1 MPFWKSSAREPN
13 NFSGNATSGDE
24 FAHPRSFLALG
35 IGSEPGAKTM
45 SFIKPKSWPR
55 SGLMRRRML
64 WAYAFV
70 AIPVIWLTVF
80 SLGPILFSGWVSL
93 HNWNMLTPPS
103 KMPWL
108 GLDNYQYIFT
118 RDRVF
123 PKALKNTFTFAIGG
137 VSINV
142 ILGLSFALLLN
153 SKIKGRTV
161 WRVIYFL
168 PVITSPMALAVMFSF
183 MFDRNYGFFNNLLIQ
198 FHLPRQGFLRDPNQ
212 AIYVLIAIAVYQY
225 VGYYIV
231 IYLAGLQ
238 GIPQEYYD
246 AARVDG
252 AGDWQA
258 FRFITLPLLQP
269 VTLFVVVTN
278 SIGALQVFDLVFAT
292 TGGAPA
298 NSTMTI
304 VLYMYNTAF
313 KYSRM
318 GRASAMAVTLFA
330 IILFIT
336 VLQLR
341 LLRDRTYED

>member
-1 MPFWKSSAREPN
+1 
-13 NFSGNATSGDE
+13 
-24 FAHPRSFLALG
+24 
-35 IGSEPGAKTM
+35 M

-70 AIPVIWLTVF
+70 AIPVIWLMVF

-161 WRVIYFL
+161 WRVLYFL

-183 MFDRNYGFFNNLLIQ
+183 MFNRNYGFINNLLIQ
-198 FHLPRQGFLRDPNQ
+198 FHLPRQGFLNDPNQ

-238 GIPQEYYD
+238 GIPQDYYD

-252 AGDWQA
+252 AGGWQA

-318 GRASAMAVTLFA
+318 GRASAMAFTLLA

-341 LLRDRTYED
+341 LLRDRTYGD

>member
-1 MPFWKSSAREPN
+1 
-13 NFSGNATSGDE
+13 
-24 FAHPRSFLALG
+24 
-35 IGSEPGAKTM
+35 M

-64 WAYAFV
+64 WAYVFV

-161 WRVIYFL
+161 WRVLYFL

-183 MFDRNYGFFNNLLIQ
+183 MFNRNYGFINNLLIQ
-198 FHLPRQGFLRDPNQ
+198 LHLPRQGFLNDPNQ
-212 AIYVLIAIAVYQY
+212 AIYVLIAVAVYQY

-238 GIPQEYYD
+238 GIPQDYYD

-252 AGDWQA
+252 AGSWQA

-318 GRASAMAVTLFA
+318 GRASAMAFTLFA

-341 LLRDRTYED
+341 LLRDRTYEG

>member
-1 MPFWKSSAREPN
+1 MHL
-13 NFSGNATSGDE
+13 TM
-24 FAHPRSFLALG
+24 PRSW
-35 IGSEPGAKTM
+35 PKT
-45 SFIKPKSWPR
+45 
-55 SGLMRRRML
+55 GLMRRRML
-64 WAYAFV
+64 WAYIFI
-70 AIPVIWLTVF
+70 AIPLIWLVVF

-93 HNWNMLTPPS
+93 HQWNMLTPVRDMPS
-103 KMPWL
+103 V
-108 GLDNYQYIFT
+108 GLENYEYIFT

-123 PKALKNTFTFAIGG
+123 PQALQNTFKFAIGG

-142 ILGLSFALLLN
+142 VLGLAFALLLN

-161 WRVIYFL
+161 WRVLYFL
-168 PVITSPMALAVMFSF
+168 PVITSPIALAVIFAF
-183 MFDRNYGFFNNLLIQ
+183 MFNRNYGLLNSLLVMVG
-198 FHLPRQGFLRDPNQ
+198 LPRQGFLNDPGQ
-212 AIYVLIAIAVYQY
+212 AMYVLIAIAVYQY
-225 VGYYIV
+225 LGYYIV

-238 GIPQEYYD
+238 GVPQDYYD

-252 AGDWQA
+252 ANSWQA
-258 FRFITLPLLQP
+258 FRHITLPLLRP

-304 VLYMYNTAF
+304 VLHMYNTAF

-318 GRASAMAVTLFA
+318 GRASAMAFTLFA

-341 LLRDRTYED
+341 LLRDRTYEG

>member
-1 MPFWKSSAREPN
+1 MDVF
-13 NFSGNATSGDE
+13 
-24 FAHPRSFLALG
+24 HPRISPEMKQAGGGTVHL
-35 IGSEPGAKTM
+35 TM
-45 SFIKPKSWPR
+45 PRSWPKT
-55 SGLMRRRML
+55 GLMRRRML
-64 WAYAFV
+64 WAYVFI
-70 AIPVIWLTVF
+70 AIPVIWLVVF

-93 HNWNMLTPPS
+93 HQWNMLTPVSDMPS
-103 KMPWL
+103 VRL
-108 GLDNYQYIFT
+108 ENYEYIFT

-123 PKALKNTFTFAIGG
+123 PQALQNTFKFAIGG

-142 ILGLSFALLLN
+142 ILGLAFALLLN

-161 WRVIYFL
+161 WRVLYFL
-168 PVITSPMALAVMFSF
+168 PVITSPIALAVIFAF
-183 MFDRNYGFFNNLLIQ
+183 MFNRNYGLLNSLLVMVG
-198 FHLPRQGFLRDPNQ
+198 LPRQGFLNDPGQ
-212 AIYVLIAIAVYQY
+212 AMYVLIAIAVYQY
-225 VGYYIV
+225 LGYYIV

-238 GIPQEYYD
+238 GVPQDYYD

-252 AGDWQA
+252 ANSWQS
-258 FRFITLPLLQP
+258 FRHITLPLLRP

-278 SIGALQVFDLVFAT
+278 TIGALQVFDLVFAT

-318 GRASAMAVTLFA
+318 GRASAMAFTLFA

-341 LLRDRTYED
+341 LLRDRTYEG

>member
-1 MPFWKSSAREPN
+1 MRLSTPQ
-13 NFSGNATSGDE
+13 
-24 FAHPRSFLALG
+24 
-35 IGSEPGAKTM
+35 
-45 SFIKPKSWPR
+45 SWPK

-64 WAYAFV
+64 WAYAFI
-70 AIPVIWLTVF
+70 AIPLIWLVVF
-80 SLGPILFSGWVSL
+80 SLGPILFGGWVSL
-93 HNWNMLTPPS
+93 HKWNMLTPAS

-108 GLDNYQYIFT
+108 GLDNYEYIFT

-123 PKALKNTFTFAIGG
+123 PKALKNTFMFAIGG

-142 ILGLSFALLLN
+142 ILGLSLALLLN

-161 WRVIYFL
+161 WRVLYFL
-168 PVITSPMALAVMFSF
+168 PVITSPIALAVMFRTF
-183 MFDRNYGFFNNLLIQ
+183 MFNRNYGLINNILVQL
-198 FHLPRQGFLRDPNQ
+198 HLPRQGFLVDPNQ
-212 AIYVLIAIAVYQY
+212 AMYALIAIAVYQY

-238 GIPQEYYD
+238 GIPQDYYD

-252 AGDWQA
+252 AGSWQT
-258 FRFITLPLLQP
+258 FRFITLPLLRP

-278 SIGALQVFDLVFAT
+278 TIGALQVFDLVFAT

-298 NSTMTI
+298 NSTMTL

-318 GRASAMAVTLFA
+318 GRASAMAFTLFA

-336 VLQLR
+336 FLQLR

>member
-1 MPFWKSSAREPN
+1 MHL
-13 NFSGNATSGDE
+13 TM
-24 FAHPRSFLALG
+24 PRSW
-35 IGSEPGAKTM
+35 PKT
-45 SFIKPKSWPR
+45 
-55 SGLMRRRML
+55 GLMRRRML
-64 WAYAFV
+64 WAYIFI
-70 AIPVIWLTVF
+70 AIPLIWLVVF

-93 HNWNMLTPPS
+93 HQWNMLTPVRDMPS
-103 KMPWL
+103 V
-108 GLDNYQYIFT
+108 GLENYEYIFT

-123 PKALKNTFTFAIGG
+123 PQALQNTFKFAIGG

-142 ILGLSFALLLN
+142 VLGLAFALLLN

-161 WRVIYFL
+161 WRVLYFL
-168 PVITSPMALAVMFSF
+168 PVITSPIALAVIFAF
-183 MFDRNYGFFNNLLIQ
+183 MFNRNYGLLNSLLVMVG
-198 FHLPRQGFLRDPNQ
+198 LPRQGFLNDPGQ
-212 AIYVLIAIAVYQY
+212 AMYVLIAIAVYQY
-225 VGYYIV
+225 LGYYIV

-238 GIPQEYYD
+238 GVPQDYYD

-252 AGDWQA
+252 ANSWQA
-258 FRFITLPLLQP
+258 FRHITLPLLRP

-278 SIGALQVFDLVFAT
+278 TIGALQVFDLVFAT

-304 VLYMYNTAF
+304 VLHMYNTAF

-318 GRASAMAVTLFA
+318 GRASAMAFTLFA

-341 LLRDRTYED
+341 LLRDRTYEG

>member
-1 MPFWKSSAREPN
+1 MHL
-13 NFSGNATSGDE
+13 TM
-24 FAHPRSFLALG
+24 PRSW
-35 IGSEPGAKTM
+35 PKT
-45 SFIKPKSWPR
+45 
-55 SGLMRRRML
+55 GLMRRRML
-64 WAYAFV
+64 WAYIFI
-70 AIPVIWLTVF
+70 AIPLIWLVVF

-93 HNWNMLTPPS
+93 HQWNMLTPVRDMPS
-103 KMPWL
+103 V
-108 GLDNYQYIFT
+108 GLENYEYIFT

-123 PKALKNTFTFAIGG
+123 PQALQNTFKFAIGG

-142 ILGLSFALLLN
+142 VLGLAFALLLN

-161 WRVIYFL
+161 WRVLYFL
-168 PVITSPMALAVMFSF
+168 PVITSPIALAVIFAF
-183 MFDRNYGFFNNLLIQ
+183 MFNRNYGLLNSLLVMVG
-198 FHLPRQGFLRDPNQ
+198 LPRQGFLNDPGQ
-212 AIYVLIAIAVYQY
+212 AMYVLIAIAVYQY
-225 VGYYIV
+225 LGYYIV

-238 GIPQEYYD
+238 GVPQDYYD

-252 AGDWQA
+252 ANSWQA
-258 FRFITLPLLQP
+258 FRHITLPLLRP

-298 NSTMTI
+298 NSTMTL
-304 VLYMYNTAF
+304 VLHMYNTAF

-318 GRASAMAVTLFA
+318 GRASAMAFTLFA

-341 LLRDRTYED
+341 LLRDRTYEG

>member
-1 MPFWKSSAREPN
+1 MRVSTPQ
-13 NFSGNATSGDE
+13 
-24 FAHPRSFLALG
+24 
-35 IGSEPGAKTM
+35 
-45 SFIKPKSWPR
+45 SWPK

-64 WAYAFV
+64 WAYAFI
-70 AIPVIWLTVF
+70 AIPLIWLVVF

-93 HNWNMLTPPS
+93 HKWNMLTPPS

-108 GLDNYQYIFT
+108 GLDNYKYIFT

-123 PKALKNTFTFAIGG
+123 PKALKNTFIFAVGG

-153 SKIKGRTV
+153 SKIKGRAI
-161 WRVIYFL
+161 WRVLYFL
-168 PVITSPMALAVMFSF
+168 PVITSPVALAVIFSF
-183 MFDRNYGFFNNLLIQ
+183 MFNRNYGLFNNIIVQL
-198 FHLPRQGFLRDPNQ
+198 HLPRQGFLNDPNQ
-212 AIYVLIAIAVYQY
+212 AMYVLIAIAVYQY

-238 GIPQEYYD
+238 GIPQDYYD

-252 AGDWQA
+252 AGSWQA
-258 FRFITLPLLQP
+258 FRFITLPLLRP

-298 NSTMTI
+298 NSTMTL

-318 GRASAMAVTLFA
+318 GRASAMAFTLFA

-336 VLQLR
+336 ILQLR
-341 LLRDRTYED
+341 LLRDRTYEG

>member
-1 MPFWKSSAREPN
+1 MHL
-13 NFSGNATSGDE
+13 TM
-24 FAHPRSFLALG
+24 PRSW
-35 IGSEPGAKTM
+35 PKT
-45 SFIKPKSWPR
+45 
-55 SGLMRRRML
+55 GLMRRRML
-64 WAYAFV
+64 WAYVFI
-70 AIPVIWLTVF
+70 AIPVIWLVVF

-93 HNWNMLTPPS
+93 HQWNMLTPVSDMPS
-103 KMPWL
+103 VRL
-108 GLDNYQYIFT
+108 ENYEYIFT

-123 PKALKNTFTFAIGG
+123 PQALQNTFKFAIGG

-142 ILGLSFALLLN
+142 ILGLAFALLLN

-161 WRVIYFL
+161 WRVLYFL
-168 PVITSPMALAVMFSF
+168 PVITSPIALAVIFAF
-183 MFDRNYGFFNNLLIQ
+183 MFNRNYGLLNSLLVMVG
-198 FHLPRQGFLRDPNQ
+198 LPRQGFLNDPGQ
-212 AIYVLIAIAVYQY
+212 AMYVLIAIAVYQY
-225 VGYYIV
+225 LGYYIV

-238 GIPQEYYD
+238 GVPQDYYD

-252 AGDWQA
+252 ANSWQS
-258 FRFITLPLLQP
+258 FRHITLPLLRP

-278 SIGALQVFDLVFAT
+278 TIGALQVFDLVFAT

-318 GRASAMAVTLFA
+318 GRASAMAFTLFA

-341 LLRDRTYED
+341 LLRDRTYEG

>member
-1 MPFWKSSAREPN
+1 MRVSTPQ
-13 NFSGNATSGDE
+13 
-24 FAHPRSFLALG
+24 
-35 IGSEPGAKTM
+35 
-45 SFIKPKSWPR
+45 SWPK

-64 WAYAFV
+64 WAYAFI
-70 AIPVIWLTVF
+70 AIPLIWLVLF
-80 SLGPILFSGWVSL
+80 SLGPILFSGWVSF
-93 HNWNMLTPPS
+93 HKWNMLTPPS
-103 KMPWL
+103 KMSWL
-108 GLDNYQYIFT
+108 GLDNYKYIFT

-123 PKALKNTFTFAIGG
+123 PKALKNTFMFAIGG

-161 WRVIYFL
+161 WRVLYFL
-168 PVITSPMALAVMFSF
+168 PVVTSPVALAVIFSF
-183 MFDRNYGFFNNLLIQ
+183 MFNRNYGLFNNILVQ
-198 FHLPRQGFLRDPNQ
+198 FHLPRQGFLNDPRQ
-212 AIYVLIAIAVYQY
+212 AMYVLIAIAVYQY

-238 GIPQEYYD
+238 GIPQDYYD

-252 AGDWQA
+252 AGSLQT

-298 NSTMTI
+298 NSTMTL

-318 GRASAMAVTLFA
+318 GRASAMAFTLFA

-336 VLQLR
+336 FLQLR

>member
-1 MPFWKSSAREPN
+1 MRLSMPQ
-13 NFSGNATSGDE
+13 
-24 FAHPRSFLALG
+24 
-35 IGSEPGAKTM
+35 
-45 SFIKPKSWPR
+45 SWPK

-64 WAYAFV
+64 WAYAFI
-70 AIPVIWLTVF
+70 AIPLTWLVLF

-93 HNWNMLTPPS
+93 HQWNMLTPPS
-103 KMPWL
+103 DMPFL
-108 GLDNYQYIFT
+108 GLDNYEYIFT

-123 PKALKNTFTFAIGG
+123 PKALTNTFLFAIGG

-142 ILGLSFALLLN
+142 ILGLSLALLLN
-153 SKIKGRTV
+153 SKIRGRTI
-161 WRVIYFL
+161 WRVLYFL
-168 PVITSPMALAVMFSF
+168 PVITSPIALAVMFAF
-183 MFDRNYGFFNNLLIQ
+183 MFNRNYGLINNILVQLN
-198 FHLPRQGFLRDPNQ
+198 LPRQGFLNDPRQ
-212 AIYVLIAIAVYQY
+212 AMYVLIAVAVYQY

-238 GIPQEYYD
+238 GIPQDYYD

-252 AGDWQA
+252 AGGWQT
-258 FRFITLPLLQP
+258 FRFITLPLLRP

-278 SIGALQVFDLVFAT
+278 TIGALQVFDLVFAT

-298 NSTMTI
+298 NSTMTL

-318 GRASAMAVTLFA
+318 GRASAMAFTLFA

-336 VLQLR
+336 FLQLR

>member
-1 MPFWKSSAREPN
+1 MRLSTPQ
-13 NFSGNATSGDE
+13 
-24 FAHPRSFLALG
+24 
-35 IGSEPGAKTM
+35 
-45 SFIKPKSWPR
+45 SWPK

-64 WAYAFV
+64 WAYAFI
-70 AIPVIWLTVF
+70 AIPLIWLVMF

-93 HNWNMLTPPS
+93 HKWNMLTPAS
-103 KMPWL
+103 EMPWL
-108 GLDNYQYIFT
+108 GLDNYEYIFT

-123 PKALKNTFTFAIGG
+123 PKALKNTFMFAIGG

-161 WRVIYFL
+161 WRVLYFL
-168 PVITSPMALAVMFSF
+168 PVITSPIALAVLFSF
-183 MFDRNYGFFNNLLIQ
+183 MFNRNYGLINNVLVQL
-198 FHLPRQGFLRDPNQ
+198 HLPRQGFLNDPHQ
-212 AIYVLIAIAVYQY
+212 AMYVLIAIAVYQY

-238 GIPQEYYD
+238 GIPQDYYD

-252 AGDWQA
+252 AGSRQT
-258 FRFITLPLLQP
+258 FRFITLPLLRP

-278 SIGALQVFDLVFAT
+278 TIGALQVFDLVFAT

-298 NSTMTI
+298 NSTMTL

-318 GRASAMAVTLFA
+318 GRASAMAFTLFA
-330 IILFIT
+330 IIMFIT

>member
-1 MPFWKSSAREPN
+1 MKQA
-13 NFSGNATSGDE
+13 GGGTV
-24 FAHPRSFLALG
+24 HLTMPRSW
-35 IGSEPGAKTM
+35 PKT
-45 SFIKPKSWPR
+45 
-55 SGLMRRRML
+55 GLMRRRML
-64 WAYAFV
+64 WAYIFI
-70 AIPVIWLTVF
+70 AIPLIWLVVF

-93 HNWNMLTPPS
+93 HQWNMLTPVRDMPS
-103 KMPWL
+103 V
-108 GLDNYQYIFT
+108 GLENYEYIFT

-123 PKALKNTFTFAIGG
+123 PQALQNTFKFAIGG

-142 ILGLSFALLLN
+142 VLGLAFALLLN

-161 WRVIYFL
+161 WRVLYFL
-168 PVITSPMALAVMFSF
+168 PVITSPIALAVIFAF
-183 MFDRNYGFFNNLLIQ
+183 MFNRNYGLLNSLLVMVG
-198 FHLPRQGFLRDPNQ
+198 LPRQGFLNDPGQ
-212 AIYVLIAIAVYQY
+212 AMYVLIAIAVYQY
-225 VGYYIV
+225 LGYYIV

-238 GIPQEYYD
+238 GVPQDYYD

-252 AGDWQA
+252 ANSWQA
-258 FRFITLPLLQP
+258 FRHITLPLLRP

-278 SIGALQVFDLVFAT
+278 TIGALQVFDLVFAT

-304 VLYMYNTAF
+304 VLHMYNTAF

-318 GRASAMAVTLFA
+318 GRASAMAFTLFA

-341 LLRDRTYED
+341 LLRDRTYEG

>member
-1 MPFWKSSAREPN
+1 VGQLAQLEYAHAAR
-13 NFSGNATSGDE
+13 NA
-24 FAHPRSFLALG
+24 LA
-35 IGSEPGAKTM
+35 
-45 SFIKPKSWPR
+45 
-55 SGLMRRRML
+55 GL
-64 WAYAFV
+64 V
-70 AIPVIWLTVF
+70 
-80 SLGPILFSGWVSL
+80 
-93 HNWNMLTPPS
+93 N
-103 KMPWL
+103 
-108 GLDNYQYIFT
+108 DYIFT

-123 PKALKNTFTFAIGG
+123 PKALKNTFLFAIGG

-142 ILGLSFALLLN
+142 ILGLGLALLLN

-161 WRVIYFL
+161 WRVLYFL
-168 PVITSPMALAVMFSF
+168 PVITSPIALAVMFRTF
-183 MFDRNYGFFNNLLIQ
+183 LFHRNYGLINNILVQL
-198 FHLPRQGFLRDPNQ
+198 HLPRQGFLIDPHQ
-212 AIYVLIAIAVYQY
+212 AMYALIAIAVYQY

-238 GIPQEYYD
+238 GIPQDYYD

-252 AGDWQA
+252 AGSWQT
-258 FRFITLPLLQP
+258 FRFITLPLLRP

-298 NSTMTI
+298 NSTMTL

-318 GRASAMAVTLFA
+318 GRASAMAFTLFA
-330 IILFIT
+330 IILLIT
-336 VLQLR
+336 FLQLR

>member
-1 MPFWKSSAREPN
+1 MRLSTPQ
-13 NFSGNATSGDE
+13 
-24 FAHPRSFLALG
+24 
-35 IGSEPGAKTM
+35 
-45 SFIKPKSWPR
+45 SWPK

-64 WAYAFV
+64 WAYAFI
-70 AIPVIWLTVF
+70 AIPMIWLVVF

-93 HNWNMLTPPS
+93 HKWNMLTPAS
-103 KMPWL
+103 KMSWL
-108 GLDNYQYIFT
+108 GLDNYEYIFT

-123 PKALKNTFTFAIGG
+123 PKALKNTFMFAIGG

-142 ILGLSFALLLN
+142 ILGLSLALLLN

-161 WRVIYFL
+161 WRVLYFL
-168 PVITSPMALAVMFSF
+168 PVITSPIALAVIFSF
-183 MFDRNYGFFNNLLIQ
+183 MFNRNYGLINNILVQL
-198 FHLPRQGFLRDPNQ
+198 HLPRQGFLMDPRQ
-212 AIYVLIAIAVYQY
+212 AMYVLIAVAVYQY

-238 GIPQEYYD
+238 GIPQDYYD

-252 AGDWQA
+252 AGSLQT
-258 FRFITLPLLQP
+258 FRFITLPLLRP

-298 NSTMTI
+298 NSTMTL

-318 GRASAMAVTLFA
+318 GRASAMAFTLFA

-336 VLQLR
+336 FLQLR
-341 LLRDRTYED
+341 FLRDRTYED